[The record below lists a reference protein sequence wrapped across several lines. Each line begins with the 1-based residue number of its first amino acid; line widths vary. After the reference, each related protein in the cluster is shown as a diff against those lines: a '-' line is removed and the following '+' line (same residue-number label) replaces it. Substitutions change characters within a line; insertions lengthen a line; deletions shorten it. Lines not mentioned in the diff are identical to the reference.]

1 MKKNEKARLAV
12 WVFLCANKG
21 KWFTSKQINDFF
33 IEHNVIS
40 HGGLTH
46 TSLTKLLTP
55 SYLQQKGIKRERPNP
70 HEVWKYAVI

>member
-40 HGGLTH
+40 HGGLSH
-46 TSLTKLLTP
+46 SSLSRLLTK
-55 SYLQQKGIKRERPNP
+55 SYLQQKGIKRERPNSTGA
-70 HEVWKYAVI
+70 WKYAVI

>member
-40 HGGLTH
+40 HGGLSH
-46 TSLTKLLTP
+46 SSLSRLLTP
-55 SYLQQKGIKRERPNP
+55 GYLQQKGIKRERPNSTGA
-70 HEVWKYAVI
+70 WKYAVI

>member
-33 IEHNVIS
+33 LEHNVIS
-40 HGGLTH
+40 PGGLTH
-46 TSLTKLLTP
+46 SSLSRLLTK
-55 SYLQQKGIKRERPNP
+55 SYLRQKGIKRKRPNSY
-70 HEVWKYAVI
+70 EVWKYAVI